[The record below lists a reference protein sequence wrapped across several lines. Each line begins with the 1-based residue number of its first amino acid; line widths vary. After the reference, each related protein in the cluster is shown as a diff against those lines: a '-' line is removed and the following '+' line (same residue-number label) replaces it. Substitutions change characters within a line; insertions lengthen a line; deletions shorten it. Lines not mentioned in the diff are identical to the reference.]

1 MSDFIYFNDR
11 IFNKNSVSCAYV
23 QFNALTDKCTPVCEV
38 SGSKS
43 PIQLDAPTEDIDEC
57 KKILKDFYEALKGS
71 EENEH

>member
-1 MSDFIYFNDR
+1 MNDFIYFNDR

-23 QFNALTDKCTPVCEV
+23 QFSAFSEEFTPVCEV

-43 PIQLDAPTEDIDEC
+43 PVKLDAPTEDIDQC
-57 KKILKDFYEALKGS
+57 KKILNDFYEALKGS